1 MKKVWFVVV
10 LLLVAFYFAGMIFY
24 NYIFDRGSFSPKN
37 CSCSYEVGD
46 SFLDSMV
53 VTEIKK
59 DTCVTTNICNRGYC
73 IIEYSDPNGLESFSE
88 TVLCE

>member
-1 MKKVWFVVV
+1 MI
-10 LLLVAFYFAGMIFY
+10 LLLVASYFGGMFFYEYSLDA
-24 NYIFDRGSFSPKN
+24 NLSPKT
-37 CSCSYEVGD
+37 CGCSYEVGD
-46 SFLDSMV
+46 SFLGSMV

-73 IIEYSDPNGLESFSE
+73 IIEYSDPNGLESFSQ

>member
-1 MKKVWFVVV
+1 MKRVWLVI
-10 LLLVAFYFAGMIFY
+10 LLLMAFYFVGMLFY
-24 NYIFDRGSFSPKN
+24 EYGFGANLSPKN
-37 CSCSYEVGD
+37 CSCSYEVGE
-46 SFLDSMV
+46 SFLGSMV

-73 IIEYSDPNGLESFSE
+73 IIEYSDPKGLESFSQ